1 MDTMEQ
7 EIRQLKFQI
16 EQQSRAL
23 EALQRSA
30 TDNYGRLRRDYDHL
44 YRHMFL
50 LFFSGMASWSFF
62 IIVVVT
68 TR

>member
-16 EQQSRAL
+16 ERQGRAL
-23 EALQRSA
+23 EALQRSE
-30 TDNYGRLRRDYDHL
+30 DGNYARLRRDYDHL

-62 IIVVVT
+62 IISVVT

>member
-16 EQQSRAL
+16 EKQGRAL
-23 EALQRSA
+23 EALQRSE
-30 TDNYGRLRRDYDHL
+30 DGNYARLRGEFDFL
-44 YRHMFL
+44 NRHMFL